1 MAETIQIVLPRGG
14 CAEGSSDLW
23 ALLPALGEMGPM
35 QSALVDRQGV
45 PRAFQSGRGNWPSLG
60 VYEDE
65 H

>member
-1 MAETIQIVLPRGG
+1 MAQMIQIVLPRGG

-23 ALLPALGEMGPM
+23 ALLPALGEKGPM

-45 PRAFQSGRGNWPSLG
+45 PRAFQSVTGNWSSLG